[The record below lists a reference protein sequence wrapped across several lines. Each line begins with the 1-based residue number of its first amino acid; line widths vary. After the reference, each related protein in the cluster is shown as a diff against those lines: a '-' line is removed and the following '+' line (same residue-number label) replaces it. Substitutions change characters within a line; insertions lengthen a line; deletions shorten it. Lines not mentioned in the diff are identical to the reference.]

1 MSEAGAAALGAGA
14 LAVRLLWYL
23 GGLGAAGLALL
34 GLASWLPAAERAW
47 LGRWRR
53 RAAMVGMVAALAGPV
68 LQYVRLAAGGPLADP
83 ELWGMVLAAPSGLA
97 SGLGVA
103 GCLAILL
110 GGGQWPGAAG
120 VAAIAASH
128 AVAGH
133 ALALGPGGQALVAL
147 HVVLAAA
154 WVASLPLLLRA
165 VRRAGGAGLLTCWG
179 RRAVLGMPLLLA
191 SGLGLAAWLGGAA
204 APPRS
209 GYGLAL
215 LAKLALVA
223 GMLGLAARHRFRLV
237 PALAAGDPG
246 AGAQLARSIRWQAAL
261 ALMVLGLVAAIT
273 AGHFGAPPAGM
284 AIPAPSEMR

>member
-1 MSEAGAAALGAGA
+1 MNEAGAEALGAGA

-34 GLASWLPAAERAW
+34 GLAPWLPAAERAW
-47 LGRWRR
+47 VGRWRG
-53 RAAMVGMVAALAGPV
+53 RAAVVGIMAALAAPV
-68 LQYVRLAAGGPLADP
+68 LQYLRLADGGPLADP
-83 ELWGMVLAAPSGLA
+83 ELWGMVLAAPSALG

-110 GGGQWPGAAG
+110 GGGPWPGVAG
-120 VAAIAASH
+120 AAAIAASH

-154 WVASLPLLLRA
+154 WVVSLPLLLRA
-165 VRRAGGAGLLTCWG
+165 AGRAGGAGLLTSWG
-179 RRAVLGMPLLLA
+179 RYAVPGAALLLA

-204 APPRS
+204 ALPRS

-223 GMLGLAARHRFRLV
+223 AMLVLAARHRFRLV

-261 ALMVLGLVAAIT
+261 ALLVLGLVAGIT
-273 AGHFGAPPAGM
+273 AGHFGAPPAGT
-284 AIPAPSEMR
+284 AFPVPPEMR